1 MQRALSTHLFANH
14 RLTTAWLDRI
24 WDAGIPLIEIF
35 CARQHL
41 DYRDKSRVTDLGHW
55 FRDAQLK
62 VHSLHSPLYSDTA
75 WGRSGPQSIVTITET
90 VKSKRLDMV
99 DEIKRALEFGDLRE
113 NSEYRAALDRQN
125 VVKARI
131 VELRQRISEI
141 SSIDLSKI
149 SRDKAGYGSTLVL
162 YDGERD
168 EEVTYRLV
176 SPEESD
182 PQGGLISTTSPVGKS
197 LMGKEEGDEV
207 VVRTPAGARNFEI
220 RSLVTIHD
228 QVEEKS

>member
-1 MQRALSTHLFANH
+1 MAGPEVESEVNLSADIKGKLQGELDELESELRVHL
-14 RLTTAWLDRI
+14 
-24 WDAGIPLIEIF
+24 P
-35 CARQHL
+35 
-41 DYRDKSRVTDLGHW
+41 K
-55 FRDAQLK
+55 
-62 VHSLHSPLYSDTA
+62 
-75 WGRSGPQSIVTITET
+75 
-90 VKSKRLDMV
+90 
-99 DEIKRALEFGDLRE
+99 EIKRALEFGDLRE

-141 SSIDLSKI
+141 ASIDLSKI

-162 YDGERD
+162 YDGEKD

-176 SPEESD
+176 TPEESD

-220 RSLVTIHD
+220 RRLITIHD
-228 QVEEKS
+228 AAGKD